1 MDCVFELKKSQIPQH
16 KKIILGYAPHFLDTQ
31 SLIFSPIPL
40 QTTQQ
45 INYEVGTEEG
55 VMLLLA
61 HQLCTQP
68 SAKLQE
74 IFSQIDL
81 GYLSAES
88 NVGEEELEEVL
99 EFIQDES
106 FSLILTQDFLTH
118 PKSENILALFEEISK
133 ESNIQCLLD
142 SLIPSP
148 CASLPEYN
156 GSVVRITQGEPQ
168 LRGSKQFAL
177 FAKTQ
182 NGAMASITHPDFSL
196 QAPFVLDEEM
206 KGTIAILQIPN
217 PLPSYPYQKVQIK

>member
-1 MDCVFELKKSQIPQH
+1 MDCVFELKKTQIPQH
-16 KKIILGYAPHFLDTQ
+16 KKIILGYAPHLLDTQ

-40 QTTQQ
+40 QNAQQ

-68 SAKLQE
+68 SEKIKE
-74 IFSQIDL
+74 IFTHIDL

-88 NVGEEELEEVL
+88 NVGEEELEELL
-99 EFIQDES
+99 EFIQEES
-106 FSLILTQDFLTH
+106 FSLILTQDFLSH
-118 PKSENILALFEEISK
+118 PMGENILALFEELSYQP
-133 ESNIQCLLD
+133 NIHCLLD
-142 SLIPSP
+142 TLAPSI

-156 GSVVRITQGEPQ
+156 GSVVRITQGEPL

-182 NGAMASITHPDFSL
+182 NGTLATISHPSFSL
-196 QAPFVLDEEM
+196 QAPFLLDEEM
-206 KGTIAILQIPN
+206 KGVIAILQLPN
-217 PLPSYPYQKVQIK
+217 PPSCYPYQKVQIK

>member
-16 KKIILGYAPHFLDTQ
+16 KKIILGYAPHLLDSQ

-40 QTTQQ
+40 QNAQQ

-68 SAKLQE
+68 SLKLKE
-74 IFSQIDL
+74 IFTHIDL

-118 PKSENILALFEEISK
+118 PMSANILALFEEISQQ
-133 ESNIQCLLD
+133 SNIHCLLD
-142 SLIPSP
+142 NLTSIP

-156 GSVVRITQGEPQ
+156 GSVVRITQGEPL

-182 NGAMASITHPDFSL
+182 NGAMATINHSSFSL

-206 KGTIAILQIPN
+206 KGVIAILQMPN